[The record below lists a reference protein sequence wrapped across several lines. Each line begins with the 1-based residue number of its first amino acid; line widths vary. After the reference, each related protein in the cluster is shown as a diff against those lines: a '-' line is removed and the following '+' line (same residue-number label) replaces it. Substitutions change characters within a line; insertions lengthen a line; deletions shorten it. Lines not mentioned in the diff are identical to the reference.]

1 MIHRRT
7 LPCIYLNSS
16 LPHPPTLTHPASPV
30 RDIFYLSLL
39 LFYFQGERT
48 WSSSKITFYFIGS
61 LILLATANQ

>member
-1 MIHRRT
+1 
-7 LPCIYLNSS
+7 
-16 LPHPPTLTHPASPV
+16 V